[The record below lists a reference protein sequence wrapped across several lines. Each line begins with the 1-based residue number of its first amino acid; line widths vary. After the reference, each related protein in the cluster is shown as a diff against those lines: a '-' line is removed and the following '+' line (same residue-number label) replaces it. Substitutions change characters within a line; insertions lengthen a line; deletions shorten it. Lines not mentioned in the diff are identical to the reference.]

1 MIRDYS
7 VVPQKPQG
15 PKSASHRINPE
26 KIMGGRPLFAPAFV
40 FPTGDQSCCSVSSCR
55 NRRLIYS
62 SSSPQSFSGQ
72 RPAICAP
79 AKEIN
84 WVEWRGS
91 TFLLLIPIKPLSLG
105 GESSPPARSV
115 DFVVQFDERPGAAAP
130 AAAAAA
136 AAHKYFR

>member
-1 MIRDYS
+1 MRL
-7 VVPQKPQG
+7 
-15 PKSASHRINPE
+15 
-26 KIMGGRPLFAPAFV
+26 PLFFPPAINLVVQFLLH
-40 FPTGDQSCCSVSSCR
+40 R

-72 RPAICAP
+72 RPTIRAP

-84 WVEWRGS
+84 WVEWRRFNHLPPHPPYPDLTS
-91 TFLLLIPIKPLSLG
+91 IIRWV
-105 GESSPPARSV
+105 ESSPPARSV

-130 AAAAAA
+130 APA